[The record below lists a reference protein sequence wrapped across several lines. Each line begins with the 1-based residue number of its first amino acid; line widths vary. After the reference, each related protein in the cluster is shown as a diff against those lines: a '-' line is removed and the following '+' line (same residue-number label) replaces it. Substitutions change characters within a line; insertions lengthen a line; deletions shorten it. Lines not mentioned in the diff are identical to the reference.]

1 MGDGMPKPNPR
12 ALRSKAIHIRC
23 SDAEL
28 ADWRRKAG
36 PYSLSEFLRR
46 QLDNAPATKRRS
58 VPEVD
63 SRLLAAVARAGNN
76 LNQIARAMNAD
87 RRQRHG
93 ITAIAVLAELVVI
106 DRTLHG
112 LLKAHI
118 R

>member
-1 MGDGMPKPNPR
+1 MGDSMSKPNPR
-12 ALRSKAIHIRC
+12 TLRSKAIHIRC
-23 SDAEL
+23 SESEL
-28 ADWRRKAG
+28 ADWRCKAG
-36 PYSLSEFLRR
+36 PYSLSEYLRH

-76 LNQIARAMNAD
+76 LNQIARAVNAD
-87 RRQRHG
+87 RRQRHR

-106 DRTLHG
+106 DRTLRG
-112 LLKAHI
+112 LLKEHI

>member
-1 MGDGMPKPNPR
+1 MGDSMSKPNPR
-12 ALRSKAIHIRC
+12 ALRPKAIHIRC
-23 SDAEL
+23 SEVEL
-28 ADWRRKAG
+28 SEWRRKAG

-76 LNQIARAMNAD
+76 QNQIARAMNAD
-87 RRQRHG
+87 RRQRHR
-93 ITAIAVLAELVVI
+93 ITAVAVLAELVVI
-106 DRTLHG
+106 DRTLRD
-112 LLKAHI
+112 LLKEHI

>member
-23 SDAEL
+23 SDVEL
-28 ADWRRKAG
+28 VEWRRKAG
-36 PYSLSEFLRR
+36 PYSLSEYLRL
-46 QLDNAPATKRRS
+46 QLDNAPAIKRRS

-76 LNQIARAMNAD
+76 LNQFSRAMNAD
-87 RRQRHG
+87 RRQRHR
-93 ITAIAVLAELVVI
+93 INAIAVLAELVVI
-106 DRTLHG
+106 DRTLRG
-112 LLKAHI
+112 LLKEHI

>member
-1 MGDGMPKPNPR
+1 MGGSMSKPNPR

-28 ADWRRKAG
+28 IDWRRKAG
-36 PYSLSEFLRR
+36 PYSLSVFLRR
-46 QLDNAPATKRRS
+46 QLDNAPVTKRRS

-63 SRLLAAVARAGNN
+63 SRLLAAMARAGNN

-87 RRQRHG
+87 RRQRHRV
-93 ITAIAVLAELVVI
+93 TAIAVLAELVVI
-106 DRTLHG
+106 DRKLRG
-112 LLKAHI
+112 LIKEHI